1 MSKGF
6 IKGRVVKGYQVASG
20 ISRNS
25 PYPRG
30 SIIMQMPIF
39 SKLGLNLYGFY
50 PATINISI
58 FPRKFVLKNPRFTFR
73 GVKWSENHPAEDFSL
88 SKCELIYKHQIY
100 EGYIYYPHPE
110 TKPDHFHDD
119 STIEVICRYIKNIYY
134 GAPIVCRSR
143 ANVFGF

>member
-1 MSKGF
+1 
-6 IKGRVVKGYQVASG
+6 
-20 ISRNS
+20 
-25 PYPRG
+25 
-30 SIIMQMPIF
+30 MQMPIF

-58 FPRKFVLKNPRFTFR
+58 FPKKFVLKNPRLTFR

-88 SKCELIYKHQIY
+88 TKCKLIFKHQIY

-134 GAPIVCRSR
+134 GASVILILKDHF
-143 ANVFGF
+143 FGI